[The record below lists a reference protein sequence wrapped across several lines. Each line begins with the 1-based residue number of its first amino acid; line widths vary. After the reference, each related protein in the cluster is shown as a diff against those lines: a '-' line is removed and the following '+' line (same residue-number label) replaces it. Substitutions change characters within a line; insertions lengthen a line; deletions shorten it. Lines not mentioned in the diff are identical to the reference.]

1 MAVRQRVWIYSSQ
14 HNYNDRQKIL
24 IDESNFN
31 QYVVFRESNTHWNC
45 GDLVN
50 ANCVSTLPITVGKN
64 LPNYLLILNQGVI
77 ESRWYVTN
85 VNFIS
90 GEVTDTSKWYVTLLR
105 DVIVDFRREISLSTA
120 RVDRGIM
127 PRDRWTNVLVQPEG
141 LALNEIKVGQI
152 DIKSWDADTQW
163 LTLFYDIT
171 AEDADR
177 TITFDWDQSFEPDY
191 TIEAVQND
199 YKGPSN
205 NDFTLNNSNTTTSNT
220 YYRRWSTFKRRYTF
234 RVQEFVFDVVTKT
247 SVLTYDLVVSPNG
260 FSYPFFSAS
269 VSNPELQH
277 QAHFIIN
284 NALSGLNVD
293 AFRTSLNNDYNI
305 NRTNKYIT
313 LRNRYDGRTIDRGAD
328 GISRLSISTRST
340 NDLISDSDILKD
352 YNEALD
358 LIVGLM
364 LPITFDDKGLGT
376 RKEINLVTPS
386 STDDSLKL
394 SSEIFDSSM
403 AQIQVH
409 GQIVLPN
416 HAKLDELNMGCIAIP
431 YGPNCNIEYDDKTY
445 NLDETSIKSIFTT
458 GWTNV
463 GTAIKDIQILPYC
476 PCGALNSLRNSDS
489 PSNTITLDGMQSGD
503 LIPITLVGANTPA
516 FYYAVA
522 CRQSSMDYRYPVDL
536 SSYFGTDFKLD
547 SMTKK
552 VRMVSHNHKQ
562 IFEFNP
568 VKNRGIQALSFSYTL
583 MPFNTI
589 FRIAPVFNLNSL
601 YGGNYKDSRG
611 LIWEGGFSLSQVTN
625 AWVEYKLHNST
636 YRAMFDREIKNLEV
650 SQDNS
655 RAQETLNYTTSYQ
668 NSQTNIQAAKDKAL
682 IGALVGTAGS
692 VGAIAAKGPVGALGL
707 IGTAAGAA
715 SAAVSIG
722 AQENIAERNLES
734 AKLSQNISNSQRAED
749 LAYKKDMF
757 NLNMMAVKSQPGSV
771 AVSTDYS
778 KVNNAKAYFEIYD
791 CTTEEKQF
799 IEDYFRYYGM
809 RVGRFDNI
817 LNYLDDQIRY
827 IKFTLLFA
835 NGLLPSINNAIN
847 AELSGGI
854 FCLRSLFEGGNE
866 ND

>member
-1 MAVRQRVWIYSSQ
+1 MAVRERVWIYSSR

-24 IDESNFN
+24 IDDSNFN
-31 QYVVFRESNTHWNC
+31 QYVIFREPNTHWNC

-50 ANCVSTLPITVGKN
+50 ANCVSTLPMAVGKN

-105 DVIVDFRREISLSTA
+105 DVIVDFRHEISLSTA

-127 PRDRWTNVLVQPEG
+127 PRDQWTNVLVQPEG

-171 AEDADR
+171 AAVPDR
-177 TITFDWDQSFEPDY
+177 TITFDWDQSFDPDY
-191 TIEAVQND
+191 TVSAVRTD
-199 YKGPSN
+199 YIN
-205 NDFTLNNSNTTTSNT
+205 NGFTLNNSNTTSSNT
-220 YYRRWSTFKRRYTF
+220 YYRGWSTFTRRYTF
-234 RVQEFVFDVVTKT
+234 RAQEFVFGVLVTT
-247 SVLTYDLVVSPNG
+247 SNLTYDLTVSPNG
-260 FSYPFFSAS
+260 CLSYSFVS
-269 VSNPELQH
+269 VSGGNPALQRDS
-277 QAHFIIN
+277 QSIIN
-284 NALSGLNVD
+284 NALSGLNVG
-293 AFRTSLNNDYNI
+293 AVRTSLNGYNI
-305 NRTNKYIT
+305 NRINNYTTI
-313 LRNRYDGRTIDRGAD
+313 RNRYDGRTIDRGAN

-340 NDLISDSDILKD
+340 NDSTSNSLTA
-352 YNEALD
+352 YNNALD
-358 LIVGLM
+358 SIVGQM
-364 LPITFDDKGLGT
+364 LTIKFNDEGLGT
-376 RKEINLVTPS
+376 RNEINLVTPHR
-386 STDDSLKL
+386 TNNSLNS

-403 AQIQVH
+403 AQIQVR
-409 GQIVLPN
+409 GQIVLPAY
-416 HAKLDELNMGCIAIP
+416 AKLDELNMGCIAIP
-431 YGPNCNIEYDDKTY
+431 YGPNCNIEYDGKTY

-476 PCGALNSLRNSDS
+476 PCGALNSLRNGDS
-489 PSNTITLDGMQSGD
+489 QSNTINLDGLQSGD
-503 LIPITLVGANTPA
+503 LIPMTVGDADTP

-547 SMTKK
+547 SVTKK

-568 VKNRGIQALSFSYTL
+568 VRNQGIQELSFSYTL
-583 MPFNTI
+583 RPFNTI
-589 FRIAPVFNLNSL
+589 FRIVPVFNQNSL

-611 LIWEGGFSLSQVTN
+611 LIWEGGFSLSQVTD

-636 YRAMFDREIKNLEV
+636 YDAMFDREIKNLEV

-668 NSQTNIQAAKDKAL
+668 NAQTNIQAAKDKAL
-682 IGALVGTAGS
+682 IGAVVGTAGS

-715 SAAVSIG
+715 SAGVSIG

-749 LAYKKDMF
+749 LAYKQDMF
-757 NLNMMAVKSQPGSV
+757 NLNMVAVKSQPGSV

-854 FCLRSLFEGGNE
+854 FCLRSLFEGGN
-866 ND
+866 

>member
-1 MAVRQRVWIYSSQ
+1 MAVRERVWIYSSQ

-31 QYVVFRESNTHWNC
+31 QYVVFRENNTHWNC

-50 ANCVSTLPITVGKN
+50 ANCVSTLPIAVGKN

-77 ESRWYVTN
+77 ESRWFVMS

-90 GEVTDTSKWYVTLLR
+90 GEVTDTSKWHVTLLR
-105 DVIVDFRREISLSTA
+105 DVIVDFRHEISLSTA

-127 PRDRWTNVLVQPEG
+127 PRDQWTNVLVQPEG

-171 AEDADR
+171 AAAPDR
-177 TITFDWDQSFEPDY
+177 TITFDPEEQPFDPDY
-191 TIEAVQND
+191 TVSAVRTD
-199 YKGPSN
+199 YIN
-205 NDFTLNNSNTTTSNT
+205 NGFTLNNSNTTSSNT
-220 YYRRWSTFKRRYTF
+220 YYRSWSTFRRRYTF
-234 RVQEFVFDVVTKT
+234 RAQEFLFGIVTGT
-247 SVLTYDLVVSPNG
+247 SNLVYDLTVSPNG
-260 FSYPFFSAS
+260 FSYSFVT
-269 VSNPELQH
+269 VSGGTPALQ
-277 QAHFIIN
+277 QRSQSIIN
-284 NALSGLNVD
+284 NALSGLNVGTVR
-293 AFRTSLNNDYNI
+293 ASLNGYNI
-305 NRTNKYIT
+305 NRINNYTTI
-313 LRNRYDGRTIDRGAD
+313 RNRYDGRTIDRGD
-328 GISRLSISTRST
+328 NGISRLSISTRSIPSST
-340 NDLISDSDILKD
+340 PNGLTTH
-352 YNEALD
+352 NNALD
-358 LIVGLM
+358 LIVDQM
-364 LPITFDDKGLGT
+364 LTIKFADEGLGT
-376 RKEINLVTPS
+376 RMEINLVTPQ
-386 STDDSLKL
+386 STNNSLDS

-403 AQIQVH
+403 AQIQVR
-409 GQIVLPN
+409 GQIVLPAY
-416 HAKLDELNMGCIAIP
+416 AKLDELNMGCITIP
-431 YGPNCNIEYDDKTY
+431 YGPNCNIKLDGVPY

-476 PCGALNSLRNSDS
+476 PCGALNSLRNSDP
-489 PSNTITLDGMQSGD
+489 PSNTINLDGMQSGD
-503 LIPITLVGANTPA
+503 LIKITLVGADTP

-568 VKNRGIQALSFSYTL
+568 VRNQGIQALSFSYTL
-583 MPFNTI
+583 RPFNTI
-589 FRIAPVFNLNSL
+589 FRIVPVFNLDSL

-611 LIWEGGFSLSQVTN
+611 LIWEGGFSLSQVTD

-636 YRAMFDREIKNLEV
+636 YEAMFDREIKNLEV

-655 RAQETLNYTTSYQ
+655 RVQETLNYTTSYQ

-682 IGALVGTAGS
+682 IGAVVGTAGS
-692 VGAIAAKGPVGALGL
+692 AGAIAAKGPVGALGL
-707 IGTAAGAA
+707 LGTAAGAA
-715 SAAVSIG
+715 SAGVSIG

-734 AKLSQNISNSQRAED
+734 AKLSQNISNAQRAED
-749 LAYKKDMF
+749 LAYKQDMF
-757 NLNMMAVKSQPGSV
+757 NLNMVAVKSQPGSV
-771 AVSTDYS
+771 AVNTDYS

-854 FCLRSLFEGGNE
+854 FCLRSLFEGGN
-866 ND
+866 

>member
-50 ANCVSTLPITVGKN
+50 ANCVSTLPIAVGKN

-77 ESRWYVTN
+77 ESRWFVMS

-90 GEVTDTSKWYVTLLR
+90 GEVTDTSKWHVTLLR
-105 DVIVDFRREISLSTA
+105 DVIVDFRHEISLSTA

-127 PRDRWTNVLVQPEG
+127 PRNKWTNVLVQPEG
-141 LALNEIKVGQI
+141 LALNEIKIGQI

-171 AEDADR
+171 ATEQDR
-177 TITFDWDQSFEPDY
+177 IIDFDWNQSFDPDY
-191 TIEAVQND
+191 EVSDVQDD
-199 YKGPSN
+199 YDDNG
-205 NDFTLNNSNTTTSNT
+205 FTLNDSNTTSSNT
-220 YYRRWSTFKRRYTF
+220 YYRRWNTFRRRYTF
-234 RVQEFVFDVVTKT
+234 RVQEFIFDVVTKT
-247 SVLTYDLVVSPNG
+247 SVLTYDLVVSPDG
-260 FSYPFFSAS
+260 FLYYIYSAS
-269 VSNPELQH
+269 VSNPELQQ
-277 QAHFIIN
+277 QAHSIIN

-293 AFRTSLNNDYNI
+293 AFRTHLSNDYNKDY
-305 NRTNKYIT
+305 TNKYTT
-313 LRNRYDGRTIDRGAD
+313 LRNRYDGRIINRGD
-328 GISRLSISTRST
+328 DDNPILSRLSISTRST
-340 NDLISDSDILKD
+340 NDSISDSDTLKD

-358 LIVGLM
+358 LIVGLT

-376 RKEINLVTPS
+376 RKEINLVTPD
-386 STDDSLKL
+386 STNNSLDL

-403 AQIQVH
+403 AQIQVK
-409 GQIVLPN
+409 GKIELPN
-416 HAKLDELNMGCIAIP
+416 HAKLDELNLGCIAIP
-431 YGPNCNIEYDDKTY
+431 YGPNCNIEYDGKTY

-489 PSNTITLDGMQSGD
+489 QSNTIILDGMQSGD
-503 LIPITLVGANTPA
+503 LIPMTVGNADTP

-589 FRIAPVFNLNSL
+589 FRIVPVFNLNSL

-611 LIWEGGFSLSQVTN
+611 LIWEGGFSLSQVTD

-668 NSQTNIQAAKDKAL
+668 NAQSNIQAQQMKAGL
-682 IGALVGTAGS
+682 GVATGLLSAG
-692 VGAIAAKGPVGALGL
+692 VGAAAGNPLAIMGGVGAL
-707 IGTAAGAA
+707 AGAA
-715 SAAVSIG
+715 SAGIGIG
-722 AQENIAERNLES
+722 AQKDIAERNLES

-749 LAYKKDMF
+749 LAYKQDMF

-799 IEDYFRYYGM
+799 IEDYFRYNGM

-854 FCLRSLFEGGNE
+854 FCLRSLFEGGN
-866 ND
+866 